1 METFLSNSKFTEYNN
16 TRGGRYFIKA
26 ERKDHGQWV
35 TIGYIFRSYNNETKK
50 TTYRAT
56 DFGGNQVFVDYK
68 DLSAIKKQFIEHG
81 QTLAQSVPVN
91 VNKEKLQEKIM
102 IVPKAERNNELK
114 NIREK
119 KASKEKTKKIS
130 KENSKVKKSPDQ
142 KEKEQDVKNTEKYK
156 DAGHSKDGNNS
167 KENMPDKNI
176 LSEEGQGKNTSSDK
190 SLEDYVA
197 EGRYEEFVK
206 LEEEAIAESAREF
219 ELDQLRKDNDDREQE
234 QEMDIDM

>member
-35 TIGYIFRSYNNETKK
+35 TIEYIFRSYNNETKK
-50 TTYRAT
+50 STYRAT
-56 DFGGNQVFVDYK
+56 DFAGNQVFVDYK
-68 DLSAIKKQFIEHG
+68 DLSAIKKQLIEHG

-142 KEKEQDVKNTEKYK
+142 KEKEQDAKNTEKYRDQPTEK
-156 DAGHSKDGNNS
+156 SQINKGLEEIEGK
-167 KENMPDKNI
+167 KN
-176 LSEEGQGKNTSSDK
+176 LSEKEIDEFA
-190 SLEDYVA
+190 LIC
-197 EGRYEEFVK
+197 RLYEEELRIEAVAI
-206 LEEEAIAESAREF
+206 EEAAREI
-219 ELDQLRKDNDDREQE
+219 ELDQLREDNEDREQ
-234 QEMDIDM
+234 DIEIDR